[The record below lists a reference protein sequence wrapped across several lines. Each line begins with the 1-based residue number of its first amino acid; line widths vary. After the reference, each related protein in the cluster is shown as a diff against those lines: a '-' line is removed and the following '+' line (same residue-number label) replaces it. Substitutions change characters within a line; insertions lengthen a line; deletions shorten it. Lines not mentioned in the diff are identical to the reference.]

1 MTSTHPT
8 KRQENRD
15 VHPAQQGNK
24 NQLIIYCIIFL
35 VGFLSGVAFSVYKGN
50 ISTPGQDPSGS
61 GQAQNQAQGHSEEMR
76 QAILS
81 LEAEVTKSPQ
91 NYQAWTRLGNLYYD
105 TEQPEK
111 AIAAYT
117 KSLELHKG
125 DANIMTDL
133 GVMYRLANQPQK
145 AIEQFDRAMLENP
158 AHLPSRYNK
167 GIVQMYD
174 LNDPQGAIAS
184 WEEMLKIDPE
194 AKAGT
199 GESIRDMIDK
209 LKKEQAATK

>member
-1 MTSTHPT
+1 MTSAHPN

-15 VHPAQQGNK
+15 VNPTQQGNK
-24 NQLIIYCIIFL
+24 NQLVIYCIIFL
-35 VGFLSGVAFSVYKGN
+35 IGFLSGVAFSVYKGN
-50 ISTPGQDPSGS
+50 ISVPGKDPSGS
-61 GQAQNQAQGHSEEMR
+61 GQAQNQAQGQSEEMR
-76 QAILS
+76 QAILG

-125 DANIMTDL
+125 DANIITDL

-145 AIEQFDRAMLENP
+145 AIEMFDRAMQENP
-158 AHLPSRYNK
+158 THLPSRYNK

-199 GESIRDMIDK
+199 GESIRDMIDN
-209 LKKEQAATK
+209 LKKEQAAAK

>member
-1 MTSTHPT
+1 MTSIHPT

-15 VHPAQQGNK
+15 VNPVQQGNK

-35 VGFLSGVAFSVYKGN
+35 IGFLSGVAFTVYKGN
-50 ISTPGQDPSGS
+50 ISAPGQNPAGS
-61 GQAQNQAQGHSEEMR
+61 GQAQNHNEEMH

-105 TEQPEK
+105 TEQPDK

-133 GVMYRLANQPQK
+133 GVMYRLVNQPQK
-145 AIEQFDRAMLENP
+145 AIEMFDRAKQENP

-167 GIVQMYD
+167 GIVLMYD

-209 LKKEQAATK
+209 LKKEQAAK

>member
-1 MTSTHPT
+1 MTSIHPT

-15 VHPAQQGNK
+15 VNPVQQGNK

-35 VGFLSGVAFSVYKGN
+35 IGFLSGVAFSVYKGN
-50 ISTPGQDPSGS
+50 ISAPGQNSAGS
-61 GQAQNQAQGHSEEMR
+61 GQAQNHNEEMH

-81 LEAEVTKSPQ
+81 LEAEVTKNPQ
-91 NYQAWTRLGNLYYD
+91 NYEAWTRLGNLYYD
-105 TEQPEK
+105 TQQADK
-111 AIAAYT
+111 AIAAYN

-125 DANIMTDL
+125 DANIKTDL
-133 GVMYRLANQPQK
+133 GVMYRMANQPQK
-145 AIEQFDRAMLENP
+145 AIEMFNRAKQENP
-158 AHLPSRYNK
+158 THLPSRYNK
-167 GIVQMYD
+167 GIVLMYD

-209 LKKEQAATK
+209 LKKEQAAK